1 MYAKKFSAEGK
12 ETFLT
17 NKHMNACCP
26 HLFTTVVF
34 RLGWVSAKGNFL
46 ILLQSKTFSKTN
58 AKFRM
63 EIYLQYAK
71 CHSKL
76 SLNKFQIG
84 QFIYQT
90 TPMSDI
96 FTFIETSV
104 KPSHL

>member
-1 MYAKKFSAEGK
+1 MYAKKLSAEGK

-17 NKHMNACCP
+17 NKHLNACCP

-34 RLGWVSAKGNFL
+34 RLGWVSANGNFL
-46 ILLQSKTFSKTN
+46 ILLQSKTFRKTK

-63 EIYLQYAK
+63 KIYLQYIE

-90 TPMSDI
+90 TIISEFLP
-96 FTFIETSV
+96 F
-104 KPSHL
+104 